1 MATPKTKTSKV
12 WDNFILDNVKKVV
25 KCNIC
30 KGDLAWHGSTSS
42 MMEHL
47 KRKHVGVLEDDST
60 RPKRSCAS
68 PTAMDQYLQRKR
80 PVSLQQ
86 ATALTNSILTMLVKD
101 MRPMSMVD
109 GEGFREMIRQFNPEY
124 ILPSR
129 THFTHLMEKKYEAT
143 LLKVKETIKEVKSAL
158 TLTADV
164 WTSRATEAYLGVSCH
179 FISED
184 WEMKTLNLATMPLE
198 ERHSGVNI
206 MTWLEEVIAK
216 YDILPTKIKAV
227 VHDNGSNIVAAMRML
242 EEKHGWASV
251 RCSGHTLQLIVNN
264 ALKEPSISRAVGA
277 ARHLPD
283 QWVLLEELT
292 QGLQPFQCATVYLS
306 GQEYATASCLPQLV
320 KGLQRSTQQTRFET
334 GAGKAFL
341 ASAEKGINERWG
353 CLNTISAE
361 KENPIVLSAS
371 LDPRFRKLKF
381 MGAEDGTRV
390 QGSIEV
396 LAIKEVRGSEIQGCE
411 QVHQQRVS
419 VPGRGDKSALD
430 NLLQSDTDSLSEE
443 EDESHED
450 QKLQMARSE
459 VQMYFAEPAIHK
471 KDDPLRWW
479 RENKG
484 RFPVLSKLAR
494 SFLCIPATSTPSER
508 IFSVAGNICS
518 QKRASLSRDHVEML
532 TFLHFNPE

>member
-1 MATPKTKTSKV
+1 MQAKEELCQSH
-12 WDNFILDNVKKVV
+12 
-25 KCNIC
+25 C
-30 KGDLAWHGSTSS
+30 HGSVSS
-42 MMEHL
+42 KE
-47 KRKHVGVLEDDST
+47 KACT
-60 RPKRSCAS
+60 S
-68 PTAMDQYLQRKR
+68 PTSHCANKL
-80 PVSLQQ
+80 
-86 ATALTNSILTMLVKD
+86 ILTMLVKD

-143 LLKVKETIKEVKSAL
+143 LP
-158 TLTADV
+158 DV
-164 WTSRATEAYLGVSCH
+164 WTTRATEAYLGVSCH

-242 EEKHGWASV
+242 EEKHSWASV

-277 ARHLPD
+277 ARHL
-283 QWVLLEELT
+283 
-292 QGLQPFQCATVYLS
+292 

-341 ASAEKGINERWG
+341 ASAERGINERWG
-353 CLNTISAE
+353 CLNTISEE

-381 MGAEDGTRV
+381 MGAEDGTR
-390 QGSIEV
+390 
-396 LAIKEVRGSEIQGCE
+396 GSEIQGCE
-411 QVHQQRVS
+411 RVQQQRVS

-471 KDDPLRWW
+471 KVDPLRWGGKI
-479 RENKG
+479 RG
-484 RFPVLSKLAR
+484 VSLYCQSLQDLSFA
-494 SFLCIPATSTPSER
+494 FLQHQPRLSE
-508 IFSVAGNICS
+508 S
-518 QKRASLSRDHVEML
+518 SLSRGISALRREQAS
-532 TFLHFNPE
+532 PEIMWRC

>member
-1 MATPKTKTSKV
+1 
-12 WDNFILDNVKKVV
+12 
-25 KCNIC
+25 
-30 KGDLAWHGSTSS
+30 
-42 MMEHL
+42 
-47 KRKHVGVLEDDST
+47 
-60 RPKRSCAS
+60 
-68 PTAMDQYLQRKR
+68 MDQYLQRKR
-80 PVSLQQ
+80 PVPLQQ

-227 VHDNGSNIVAAMRML
+227 VHDNG
-242 EEKHGWASV
+242 
-251 RCSGHTLQLIVNN
+251 GHTLQLIVNN

-341 ASAEKGINERWG
+341 A
-353 CLNTISAE
+353 T
-361 KENPIVLSAS
+361 S

-390 QGSIEV
+390 QGTIEV
-396 LAIKEVRGSEIQGCE
+396 LAIKE
-411 QVHQQRVS
+411 
-419 VPGRGDKSALD
+419 
-430 NLLQSDTDSLSEE
+430 SDTDSLSEE

-518 QKRASLSRDHVEML
+518 QKRASLSGDHVEML

>member
-12 WDNFILDNVKKVV
+12 WDHFILDNVKKVV

-60 RPKRSCAS
+60 RQRGAVPVPLPWISIFKGKGLYLSNKPLRCANKLN
-68 PTAMDQYLQRKR
+68 PDHAGQGYE
-80 PVSLQQ
+80 
-86 ATALTNSILTMLVKD
+86 TN
-101 MRPMSMVD
+101 VD
-109 GEGFREMIRQFNPEY
+109 GSLTLNT
-124 ILPSR
+124 SR
-129 THFTHLMEKKYEAT
+129 THFTHLMEKKYEAI

-320 KGLQRSTQQTRFET
+320 KGLQRSTQQTHFET

-390 QGSIEV
+390 QGTIEV

-411 QVHQQRVS
+411 RVQQQRVS

-430 NLLQSDTDSLSEE
+430 NLLQSDTDSL
-443 EDESHED
+443 
-450 QKLQMARSE
+450 
-459 VQMYFAEPAIHK
+459 
-471 KDDPLRWW
+471 
-479 RENKG
+479 
-484 RFPVLSKLAR
+484 
-494 SFLCIPATSTPSER
+494 
-508 IFSVAGNICS
+508 
-518 QKRASLSRDHVEML
+518 
-532 TFLHFNPE
+532 

>member
-1 MATPKTKTSKV
+1 MATSKSKTSKV
-12 WDNFILDNVKKVV
+12 WDHFILDNVKKVV

-30 KGDLAWHGSTSS
+30 KGNLAWHGSTSS

-109 GEGFREMIRQFNPEY
+109 GEGFREMISQFNPEY

-227 VHDNGSNIVAAMRML
+227 VDDNGSNIVAAMRML

-277 ARHLPD
+277 ARHL
-283 QWVLLEELT
+283 VEHFRRSELANT
-292 QGLQPFQCATVYLS
+292 KLK
-306 GQEYATASCLPQLV
+306 LV

-411 QVHQQRVS
+411 QVHQQSVS

-430 NLLQSDTDSLSEE
+430 DLLQSDTDSLSEE

-484 RFPVLSKLAR
+484 CYPVLSKLAR